1 MYNFC
6 PYCGMKIKDVEETS
20 DSFFIIKFAKHI
32 CPDGSVHYFKDDMQF
47 EEFISY
53 SKTIETTAEEY
64 YAFKRKLELKLR
76 KALSDAALKARA
88 KKSATSDYM
97 TMLMKSLK
105 ICIKDYLKADL
116 RNFDKTPMYV
126 IYLAYLYK

>member
-6 PYCGMKIKDVEETS
+6 SYCGMKIKDVEEIS

-32 CPDGSVHYFKDDMQF
+32 CPDGSIHYFKDDMQF

-64 YAFKRKLELKLR
+64 YAFRRKLELKLR

-88 KKSATSDYM
+88 KECNIGLYDYVDEVSENMVDEVFENMHKRLLKSR
-97 TMLMKSLK
+97 LEK
-105 ICIKDYLKADL
+105 
-116 RNFDKTPMYV
+116 F
-126 IYLAYLYK
+126 

>member
-6 PYCGMKIKDVEETS
+6 PYCGMKIKDVEELPS
-20 DSFFIIKFAKHI
+20 DFFIIKFAKHV
-32 CPDGSVHYFKDDMQF
+32 CPDSSVHYFKDDMQF

-53 SKTIETTAEEY
+53 PKTLEITAEEY

-88 KKSATSDYM
+88 KECNIELYDYVDKASENMYKRLCKSR
-97 TMLMKSLK
+97 LK
-105 ICIKDYLKADL
+105 K
-116 RNFDKTPMYV
+116 F
-126 IYLAYLYK
+126 